1 MFVFASSRSLVAESQ
16 TPWNKLNYK
25 HFQTTTK
32 SLNCFQNSPWQHRWC
47 SWSPQQTRLSPKP
60 PEKGKVVI
68 WSTFTFPCCQ
78 KILFHLLYVS
88 EHHLLTGRLN
98 LLDQTDQKTSSTLR
112 PPVCHVMS
120 LIPCHRTMTSG
131 KNMHMFLSK
140 SLYVVFATGLLHYRC
155 SYPVTCRPDICHFF
169 STNVLLG
176 SIFLHMKARKLWQ
189 KIA

>member
-1 MFVFASSRSLVAESQ
+1 MLSKFTLTASMMFLVATTDTPLSA
-16 TPWNKLNYK
+16 TPWEGEGG
-25 HFQTTTK
+25 HFVHF
-32 SLNCFQNSPWQHRWC
+32 LPFF
-47 SWSPQQTRLSPKP
+47 
-60 PEKGKVVI
+60 VV
-68 WSTFTFPCCQ
+68 
-78 KILFHLLYVS
+78 KKMFHLLYVS
-88 EHHLLTGRLN
+88 KHHLLTGRLN

-176 SIFLHMKARKLWQ
+176 SIFLHMKNDKTA
-189 KIA
+189 